1 MNFNEKIAGTAQMK
15 ALTDQEMY
23 LIKRMMQYFLDS
35 LHFDSKLNAHIDLHT
50 NQAAFTPSM
59 YINLLSL
66 FQKLNNTK

>member
-1 MNFNEKIAGTAQMK
+1 MNYNEKIAGTAQMK

-35 LHFDSKLNAHIDLHT
+35 LHFDSQLNAHIDLHT

-59 YINLLSL
+59 YIHLLSL